1 MAETAIHTENLGK
14 QYNITLQEI
23 EPRWNYSSLRD
34 VIAMRAQSFAQRLRG
49 SSGLQREA
57 PVREKLWALREVS
70 LEIEQGEVVCIMG
83 RNGAGKSTLLKL
95 LSRITE
101 PTTGSIAIDGRV
113 ASLLEVGA
121 GFHLELTGRE
131 NIFLNGAILGMS
143 RTEIK
148 RKFDS
153 IVAFAEVERFLDT
166 PIKRYSSGMYVRLAF
181 SIAAHMEPDIL
192 LVDEVL
198 AVGDAAF
205 QKKCLDKMREVARK
219 SGRTVLFVSHDIRV
233 IKELCTRGIWLDGGR
248 LIEDGP
254 VEEVAAHYLENIFE
268 RGFETRTVGS
278 GAGNRFRVERVILK
292 NHDGL
297 PTTVFY
303 PGESMTVEIH
313 YASPRR
319 YDHPLFWVRIKSQYG
334 PLFEASMLLDGH
346 SPTWVEGEGVLEC
359 TFRHLPLLPQ
369 TYFVNIEVR
378 ASDGISVLV
387 PSQEVGFFMI
397 AGREGDC
404 NRENELAGIHADNF
418 APVILPYEWRL
429 SGDEPPD
436 GLGEKVRIS

>member
-1 MAETAIHTENLGK
+1 MAALAIRTENLGK
-14 QYNITLQEI
+14 QYNVTLYEI

-34 VIAMRAQSFAQRLRG
+34 VIAMRTQNVIQRLKR
-49 SSGLQREA
+49 SSNTSQDI

-70 LEIEQGEVVCIMG
+70 LEIEQGEVVCVMG

-101 PTTGSIAIDGRV
+101 PTTGSIMMNGQV

-143 RTEIK
+143 RMEIK

-153 IVAFAEVERFLDT
+153 IVAFAEIERFLDT

-254 VEEVAAHYLENIFE
+254 VTEVAAHYLENIFE
-268 RGFETRTVGS
+268 RGFETRAVGS
-278 GAGNRFRVERVILK
+278 GAGNRIRVERIILK
-292 NHDGL
+292 NCHGV
-297 PTTVFY
+297 PTTIFH
-303 PGESMTVEIH
+303 PGESMTVAIH

-319 YDHPLFWVRIKSQYG
+319 YDYPLFWVRIKSQYG
-334 PLFEASMLLDGH
+334 PLFEASMLLDGN
-346 SPTWVEGEGVLEC
+346 SPAWVEGEGVLEC
-359 TFRHLPLLPQ
+359 IFRHLPLLPQ
-369 TYFVNIEVR
+369 TYFVNIEAR

-397 AGREGDC
+397 AGREEDR
-404 NRENELAGIHADNF
+404 NRENELAGNHIDNF
-418 APVILPYEWRL
+418 APVMLPYEWRL
-429 SGDEPPD
+429 SDN
-436 GLGEKVRIS
+436 GLLNGLEERVRVP